1 MKLSKVQTELIAYLQ
16 NGVICHY
23 ESGLE
28 GRCYILDKNISWAT
42 IFRLEDLKLI
52 ERKGNKVILTKLG
65 KEYESTN

>member
-1 MKLSKVQTELIAYLQ
+1 MKLSKVQTELIKQLQ
-16 NGVICHY
+16 AKAVCHY

-52 ERKGNKVILTKLG
+52 ERKGDKVILTKLG
-65 KEYESTN
+65 KKYESKY